1 MRWIAMSV
9 MLSLVVLVR
18 ADSEPEPKP
27 VAPPKAD
34 IRGKVEARMFFKG
47 KAEQGTLRIVGTK
60 EKDTQYD
67 QAVVTV
73 PSTAKIYTWKGGKK
87 VDAKYD
93 DIKKGD
99 LVQVTFTGDIR
110 ESFPIQATASEVLIL
125 PAKK

>member
-1 MRWIAMSV
+1 MRFLAMSV
-9 MLSLVVLVR
+9 VLSLTVVLR

-34 IRGKVEARMFFKG
+34 IRGKAERVTALKG
-47 KAEQGTLRIVGTK
+47 EQGSLHIVGTK

-73 PSTAKIYTWKGGKK
+73 PATAKVYRWKGGKK
-87 VDAKYD
+87 VDAKFA

-99 LVQVTFTGDIR
+99 LVQASFTGDIR
-110 ESFPIQATASEVLIL
+110 ESFPIQATATEVVIL
-125 PAKK
+125 PATK

>member
-1 MRWIAMSV
+1 MRYVAF
-9 MLSLVVLVR
+9 SLLLGLVAVVR

-34 IRGKVEARMFFKG
+34 IRGEVESITGDR
-47 KAEQGTLRIVGTK
+47 LRIVGTK
-60 EKDTQYD
+60 EKDTQHD

-73 PSTAKIYTWKGGKK
+73 PRTAKVYLWKGGKK
-87 VDAKYD
+87 VAAKFA
-93 DIKKGD
+93 DIKKSD
-99 LVQVTFTGDIR
+99 LVQAIFTGDIR